1 MKGVSAV
8 IAVILLL
15 LITVAIIGFAFI
27 WFGRITS
34 LATNSTEQ
42 QITQFYQAAAKK
54 ISIDNINSTS
64 GVSIRNIGTA
74 IIPVNEITV
83 FLNGNLLSVYCYGN
97 SSTGIAP
104 GTVATC
110 RPATPP
116 EGITCVAGTRIK
128 VTSPAGSDE
137 RSC

>member
-34 LATNSTEQ
+34 LAANSTEQ
-42 QITQFYQAAAKK
+42 QMTQFYQAAAKK
-54 ISIDNINSTS
+54 ISIDNINSTA
-64 GVSIRNIGTA
+64 GITVRNIGTA
-74 IIPVNEITV
+74 AIPINELSV
-83 FLNGNLLSVYCYGN
+83 FLNGSLMTCIGWYGN
-97 SSTGIAP
+97 TSNSIMP
-104 GTVATC
+104 STVATC
-110 RPATPP
+110 EKVP
-116 EGITCVAGTRIK
+116 GVQCVAGTRIK